1 MFDATILFY
10 ILFLLNCSLGEGN
23 FILYFITIKL
33 FAWKHTN
40 VISFFFLREA
50 KEPRVSVPPKC
61 HHVNGSS
68 SALSVTVIGT
78 IVSPVTPSRKI
89 CRLLATILASLGP
102 SDSIRTRSHASSIF
116 HLSPLKRPQNGY
128 PLFSTRTVTRPS
140 DHPFHF
146 ILDKYKPAPLMEST

>member
-68 SALSVTVIGT
+68 SALSVIGT
-78 IVSPVTPSRKI
+78 IVSGDTESKNLSTTRHDFGV
-89 CRLLATILASLGP
+89 AW
-102 SDSIRTRSHASSIF
+102 SIRFDPNAISRFIHFPSFTAEKATKRLPFIF
-116 HLSPLKRPQNGY
+116 YSNRDSPVGPPLSLY
-128 PLFSTRTVTRPS
+128 P
-140 DHPFHF
+140 
-146 ILDKYKPAPLMEST
+146 